1 MYIKNAL
8 KSSRPA
14 IGLRCFSYLLLL
26 PFFVSAQQQA
36 PASLYEQTSEMGTTM
51 ATYQN
56 DISAIEDFY
65 SPYVTYPGSIYQ
77 RNARVYHSPEQ
88 RKRLIEINQAYLNK
102 LKQLDFGNFSIY
114 AQTDY
119 LLLQKEIQASL
130 HRLKE
135 DAAQEITINKYLPFA
150 NDIYLLEKKRQRGNP
165 LIGSEVAAQMNSL
178 AKSVQVA
185 SKTVDVAS
193 MKENE
198 KRLLQQVVAGLK
210 TRLNSFYVFYNG
222 FDPDFTWW
230 VPKPYESL
238 DTALAQYEKLLSP
251 KEDPQA
257 IGEAHNYGI
266 KGLPIGKAELVR
278 QLQAEFI
285 PYSPEELIKIA
296 EKEFAFCDAELLKAS
311 KEMGFGADWKQAQE
325 KVKNSYVP
333 LGEQPALIV
342 KLQDDATKF
351 IKANNL
357 MEIPPLAEETWGM
370 VMMSPERQLVNPFFT
385 GGKEISISY
394 PTNTMTAEDKLMS
407 MRGNNPYF
415 SRGTVQHELL
425 PGHHLQY
432 YMNSRFKSYRRTF
445 TTPFSVE
452 GWPLYWELLLYEKGF
467 AKTPEE
473 RIGMLFWRMH
483 RCARILFSLNY
494 HLGKWTPKQSV
505 DFLVDRVG
513 HERANAE
520 GEVRRSFQG
529 NYSPLYQVAYMIGG
543 LQLNALR
550 KELVDSGQMTFP
562 AFHEAVMKENLIPVE
577 LIRAILTKQSLNRD
591 FTTQWKF
598 YNLSSPK

>member
-1 MYIKNAL
+1 MYIQHAL
-8 KSSRPA
+8 KSSRSVR
-14 IGLRCFSYLLLL
+14 GMLCFSILLLL
-26 PFFVSAQQQA
+26 PFFVLAQQNSQA
-36 PASLYEQTSEMGTTM
+36 TLYEQTSEMGTTM
-51 ATYQN
+51 ATYQS
-56 DISAIEDFY
+56 DINAIEDFY
-65 SPYVTYPGSIYQ
+65 SPFTTYPGSMYQ
-77 RNARVYHSPEQ
+77 RIARVHHSPEQ
-88 RKRLIEINQAYLNK
+88 RKRLLEVNDGYLTK
-102 LKQLDFGNFSIY
+102 LKALNFEAFSVY
-114 AQTDY
+114 GKTDY
-119 LLLQKEIQASL
+119 LLLKKEINASIYL
-130 HRLKE
+130 LKE
-135 DAAQEITINKYLPFA
+135 ESAQEVSISKYLPFA
-150 NDIYLLEKKRQRGNP
+150 KEIYLLEKKRQRGDKLKGN
-165 LIGSEVAAQMNSL
+165 EVAAQMNSL
-178 AKSVQVA
+178 TKSVDDILKNLNVA
-185 SKTVDVAS
+185 TI
-193 MKENE
+193 KEDD
-198 KRLLQQVVAGLK
+198 KRNLQKVLTGLK
-210 TRLNSFYVFYNG
+210 MRLNSFYVFYQG

-230 VPKPYESL
+230 VPKPYEAL
-238 DTALAQYEKLLSP
+238 DSALTKYVKLLSP
-251 KEDPQA
+251 KEDPNA
-257 IGEAHNYGI
+257 IGEAQNYGI
-266 KGLPIGKAELVR
+266 KGLPVGKAELER

-285 PYSPEELIKIA
+285 PYSPEELIRIA

-342 KLQDDATKF
+342 KLQDDATAF

-357 MEIPPLAEETWGM
+357 MEIPSLAEETWGM

-394 PTNTMTAEDKLMS
+394 PTNTMTEEDKLMS

-432 YMNSRFKSYRRTF
+432 YMNSRFKSYRRLF
-445 TTPFSVE
+445 NTPFSIE

-529 NYSPLYQVAYMIGG
+529 NYSPLYQVAYMLGG

-550 KELVDSGQMTFP
+550 RELVESGKMTFP

-577 LIRAILTKQSLNRD
+577 LIRATLTNQDLTRD

-598 YNLSSPK
+598 YNLSNPK